1 MIVRWLGRDIAAN
14 LAVQKL
20 SHAIKAMNDVLLP
33 WCLSHKCIT
42 SARLIRRLDAVAP
55 RSIENHNNDRDGEK
69 NGDNNLD
76 HDDDNY
82 GDADTATRIGCRTN
96 NSSSSSSS
104 SVANADSRANAALR
118 SRSTSPRNA
127 LMEEKENEKEK
138 GATPISDGHPVQV
151 DLTSTS
157 LSHRFESWMSFME
170 ITSDLLAK
178 AVTPGFI
185 CDSFLSA
192 KMTQD
197 GSHRS
202 GVVPYKHQNVDLI
215 QNLDADHALNGST
228 TQPSSFSGV
237 EVEDDQLLSRPRKK
251 ARSSVKSACM
261 SEKKDSVYDEA
272 EETTGHNS
280 AARHF
285 LRGVMSLEEAA
296 SVEEAQEVMRKKK
309 ETALQ
314 TLINDFYSYSY
325 PVQGSDALKTSTSTS
340 TADHSLEKVRI
351 LFICF
356 CIVSCC
362 ARECHVISCH
372 ISCCV
377 SGVSVILLS
386 MVAEVFSVLLIF
398 CVILTL
404 SLFHTH
410 SPSIDLFLS
419 WFLSLLL
426 FVISSLFPS
435 PSFIFFLNLL
445 TYIHLL
451 IAIPF
456 TLLIFLISLTLLL
469 IHRHLMTGAS
479 YCR

>member
-42 SARLIRRLDAVAP
+42 SARLTRRLDVVAP
-55 RSIENHNNDRDGEK
+55 RSTEKHNYDRDGD
-69 NGDNNLD
+69 NDGDNNLD
-76 HDDDNY
+76 HDDD
-82 GDADTATRIGCRTN
+82 GDGDGATATRIGCRTN
-96 NSSSSSSS
+96 SNNSSSSSSS
-104 SVANADSRANAALR
+104 SSSSAANADSRANAALR
-118 SRSTSPRNA
+118 SRSSSPRNA
-127 LMEEKENEKEK
+127 LMKEKEK
-138 GATPISDGHPVQV
+138 EKEKVKEKEKASGSVALSDAHPVQI

-197 GSHRS
+197 SSHRS

-251 ARSSVKSACM
+251 ARSSVSSACM
-261 SEKKDSVYDEA
+261 SEKKDSVYDEV

-285 LRGVMSLEEAA
+285 LRGIMSLEEAA
-296 SVEEAQEVMRKKK
+296 SVEEAQEAMRKKK

-314 TLINDFYSYSY
+314 TLIKDFYSYSY
-325 PVQGSDALKTSTSTS
+325 SVQGSDALKTSTST
-340 TADHSLEKVRI
+340 TDHSLEKVCI

-356 CIVSCC
+356 CIVSCR
-362 ARECHVISCH
+362 AVECHVL
-372 ISCCV
+372 SCCV
-377 SGVSVILLS
+377 SGLLS
-386 MVAEVFSVLLIF
+386 VGNTAQ
-398 CVILTL
+398 
-404 SLFHTH
+404 
-410 SPSIDLFLS
+410 
-419 WFLSLLL
+419 
-426 FVISSLFPS
+426 
-435 PSFIFFLNLL
+435 
-445 TYIHLL
+445 Y
-451 IAIPF
+451 
-456 TLLIFLISLTLLL
+456 
-469 IHRHLMTGAS
+469 G
-479 YCR
+479 Y

>member
-42 SARLIRRLDAVAP
+42 SARLARRLDVVAP
-55 RSIENHNNDRDGEK
+55 RSIEKHNNDRDGEK

-76 HDDDNY
+76 HDDDGD
-82 GDADTATRIGCRTN
+82 GDAATATRIGCRSN

-104 SVANADSRANAALR
+104 SSIAANADSRTNAAVR
-118 SRSTSPRNA
+118 SRSSSPRNA
-127 LMEEKENEKEK
+127 LMKDKDKEKEN
-138 GATPISDGHPVQV
+138 GFAAASDAQPVQV

-157 LSHRFESWMSFME
+157 LSHRFESWMTFME

-197 GSHRS
+197 SSHRS

-215 QNLDADHALNGST
+215 QNLDTDHALNGST

-237 EVEDDQLLSRPRKK
+237 EVEDDKLLSRPRKK
-251 ARSSVKSACM
+251 ARSSVTSAYI

-296 SVEEAQEVMRKKK
+296 SVEEAQEAMRKKK

-314 TLINDFYSYSY
+314 TLIKDFYSYSY

-340 TADHSLEKVRI
+340 TTDHSLEKVRI

-356 CIVSCC
+356 CIVSC
-362 ARECHVISCH
+362 RSMECHVISCYV
-372 ISCCV
+372 SC
-377 SGVSVILLS
+377 SV
-386 MVAEVFSVLLIF
+386 
-398 CVILTL
+398 
-404 SLFHTH
+404 
-410 SPSIDLFLS
+410 
-419 WFLSLLL
+419 
-426 FVISSLFPS
+426 
-435 PSFIFFLNLL
+435 
-445 TYIHLL
+445 
-451 IAIPF
+451 
-456 TLLIFLISLTLLL
+456 
-469 IHRHLMTGAS
+469 
-479 YCR
+479 

>member
-42 SARLIRRLDAVAP
+42 SARLTRRLDVVAP
-55 RSIENHNNDRDGEK
+55 RSIENHNDR

-76 HDDDNY
+76 HDNDNDGDGD
-82 GDADTATRIGCRTN
+82 GDAATATRVGCRTNSN

-104 SVANADSRANAALR
+104 SSSAANADSRANAALR
-118 SRSTSPRNA
+118 SRSSSPRNA
-127 LMEEKENEKEK
+127 LQKEKDKEKDKEN
-138 GATPISDGHPVQV
+138 GSAPANDAQPVQT

-197 GSHRS
+197 SSHRS

-215 QNLDADHALNGST
+215 QNLDADHTLNGST

-237 EVEDDQLLSRPRKK
+237 EVEDDQLLSRSRKK
-251 ARSSVKSACM
+251 ARSSVTSACM

-296 SVEEAQEVMRKKK
+296 SVEEAQEAMRKKK

-314 TLINDFYSYSY
+314 TLIKDFYSYSY
-325 PVQGSDALKTSTSTS
+325 PVQSSDALKTSTSTS
-340 TADHSLEKVRI
+340 TTDHSLEKVRI

-356 CIVSCC
+356 CIVSCR
-362 ARECHVISCH
+362 ALECHVI
-372 ISCCV
+372 
-377 SGVSVILLS
+377 
-386 MVAEVFSVLLIF
+386 
-398 CVILTL
+398 
-404 SLFHTH
+404 
-410 SPSIDLFLS
+410 
-419 WFLSLLL
+419 
-426 FVISSLFPS
+426 
-435 PSFIFFLNLL
+435 
-445 TYIHLL
+445 
-451 IAIPF
+451 
-456 TLLIFLISLTLLL
+456 
-469 IHRHLMTGAS
+469 
-479 YCR
+479 